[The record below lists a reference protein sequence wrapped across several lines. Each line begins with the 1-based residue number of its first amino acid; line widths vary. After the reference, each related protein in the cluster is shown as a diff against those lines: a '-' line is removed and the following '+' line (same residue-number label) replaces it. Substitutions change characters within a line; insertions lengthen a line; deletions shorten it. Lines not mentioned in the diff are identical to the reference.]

1 MLVCRHPGL
10 FFREHPAG
18 RKILFLSFWDEKDSI
33 LIYLTWFSCS
43 LQCARY
49 HYEFTQSTISRITAP
64 WNPVSTTFSSASVLV
79 EWMMVQPFTA
89 VVDRL
94 QFQGNLN
101 FFLVFLVSLLSFTFL
116 IFLLRM
122 KLALVTAVQF

>member
-1 MLVCRHPGL
+1 
-10 FFREHPAG
+10 
-18 RKILFLSFWDEKDSI
+18 
-33 LIYLTWFSCS
+33 
-43 LQCARY
+43 
-49 HYEFTQSTISRITAP
+49 
-64 WNPVSTTFSSASVLV
+64 
-79 EWMMVQPFTA
+79 MVQPFTA

-94 QFQGNLN
+94 QFQGDLN